1 MTRSKKEPDL
11 CIPPFPRNRYRV
23 LEKTS
28 RQKEK
33 SIEYTVM
40 VLFLSFIFMT
50 TYLYLKESFQRVKKH
65 H

>member
-1 MTRSKKEPDL
+1 MKEGTRFVYPSFL
-11 CIPPFPRNRYRV
+11 SNRYTV